1 MRHALLRKLLAG
13 AMTVAAVIAFE
24 AGASTARADGAMG
37 ALASAGDAGGIGVV
51 GDSGGIHETLPLALN
66 KSKIIELPRD
76 ARDVLISNPSIA
88 NAVIRTPRQIYI
100 TGLTVG
106 QTNIIIFDRA
116 GRQIVTLDLAVERGG
131 LDLSA
136 LMRRLLPTS
145 NVTVDV
151 LNDNIVLSGTVANA
165 ADAKQA
171 EKLAEA
177 FIGNAR
183 NNGDLSS
190 TKASGGGDG
199 PSMTVVSSTNI
210 TGADDK
216 AQPSRVINMLTIEG
230 EDQVHLKVTVAEVQR
245 NIAKQLGLDL
255 QGGISIGQFAVGLAT
270 DNPFSVAGKAITNTL
285 GQIGGGDTG
294 SNFESGTGKNFNNG
308 LFGQLRALDQT
319 GMVRTLAEPTLTAI
333 SGESASFLAGGEFPV
348 PTGRDQDGNITITYK
363 PFGVS
368 LAFTPVVLG
377 EGRISLHVKTEVSE
391 LSSENSVQLSGL
403 SLPSIAFCPGAE
415 YGPAK
420 RWPAEKFAAL
430 AGIAHQ
436 GGYRVRLF
444 GGPKDKPITAEIAAK
459 AGVPVDDLAG
469 RTSLLDAS
477 VLLGLS
483 DVVVSNDT
491 GLMHVA
497 GALDRP
503 LVVLY
508 GSSSERLT
516 PPTAPNAEALSL
528 ELSCRPC
535 FQRTCPLGTLA
546 CL

>member
-1 MRHALLRKLLAG
+1 MTTGPAGLALQGIEKMRHALLRKLLAG

-177 FIGNAR
+177 FIGSAR

-294 SNFESGTGKNFNNG
+294 NNFESGTGKNFNNG

-403 SLPSIAFCPGAE
+403 SLPSIVVRRSESVMELPSGGAMVMGGLLQDNIRQTINGFPGLGKLPVL
-415 YGPAK
+415 GPLFRSRDFK
-420 RWPAEKFAAL
+420 RNETELVIIVTPYLVKPVARNQLARPDDGFA
-430 AGIAHQ
+430 
-436 GGYRVRLF
+436 
-444 GGPKDKPITAEIAAK
+444 
-459 AGVPVDDLAG
+459 
-469 RTSLLDAS
+469 TSSDRDAN
-477 VLLGLS
+477 LLGRINR
-483 DVVVSNDT
+483 V
-491 GLMHVA
+491 
-497 GALDRP
+497 
-503 LVVLY
+503 Y
-508 GSSSERLT
+508 GGKGQPVPSGSY
-516 PPTAPNAEALSL
+516 NGKYG
-528 ELSCRPC
+528 
-535 FQRTCPLGTLA
+535 FNYQ
-546 CL
+546 

>member
-1 MRHALLRKLLAG
+1 LTTGPAGLALQGIEKMRHALLRKLLAG

-294 SNFESGTGKNFNNG
+294 NNFESGTGKNFNNG

-403 SLPSIAFCPGAE
+403 SLPSIVVRRSESVMELPSGGAMVMGGLLQDNIRQTINGFPGLGKLPVL
-415 YGPAK
+415 GPLFRSRDFK
-420 RWPAEKFAAL
+420 RNETELVIIVTPYLVKPVARNQLARPDDGFA
-430 AGIAHQ
+430 
-436 GGYRVRLF
+436 
-444 GGPKDKPITAEIAAK
+444 
-459 AGVPVDDLAG
+459 
-469 RTSLLDAS
+469 TSSDRDAN
-477 VLLGLS
+477 LLGRINR
-483 DVVVSNDT
+483 V
-491 GLMHVA
+491 
-497 GALDRP
+497 
-503 LVVLY
+503 Y
-508 GSSSERLT
+508 GGKGQPVPSGSY
-516 PPTAPNAEALSL
+516 NGKYG
-528 ELSCRPC
+528 
-535 FQRTCPLGTLA
+535 FNYQ
-546 CL
+546 

>member
-1 MRHALLRKLLAG
+1 LTTGPAGLALQGIEKMRHALLRKLLAG

-190 TKASGGGDG
+190 TKASGGGEG

-294 SNFESGTGKNFNNG
+294 NNFESGTGKNFNNG

-403 SLPSIAFCPGAE
+403 SLPSIVVRRSESVMELPSGGAMVMGGLLQDNIRQTINGFPGLGKLPVL
-415 YGPAK
+415 GPLFRSRDFK
-420 RWPAEKFAAL
+420 RNETELVIIVTPYLVKPVARNQLARPDDGFA
-430 AGIAHQ
+430 
-436 GGYRVRLF
+436 
-444 GGPKDKPITAEIAAK
+444 
-459 AGVPVDDLAG
+459 
-469 RTSLLDAS
+469 TSSDRDAN
-477 VLLGLS
+477 LLGRINR
-483 DVVVSNDT
+483 V
-491 GLMHVA
+491 
-497 GALDRP
+497 
-503 LVVLY
+503 Y
-508 GSSSERLT
+508 GGKGQPVPSGSY
-516 PPTAPNAEALSL
+516 NGKYG
-528 ELSCRPC
+528 
-535 FQRTCPLGTLA
+535 FNYQ
-546 CL
+546 

>member
-1 MRHALLRKLLAG
+1 LTTGPAGLALQGIEKMRHALLRKLLAG
-13 AMTVAAVIAFE
+13 AMTVAAVIALG

-37 ALASAGDAGGIGVV
+37 VLANAGGIGIV
-51 GDSGGIHETLPLALN
+51 GDTGGIHETLPLALN

-145 NVTVDV
+145 NITVDV
-151 LNDNIVLSGTVANA
+151 LNDNIVLSGSVANA

-171 EKLAEA
+171 EKLADA

-183 NNGDLSS
+183 NNGDVSS
-190 TKASGGGDG
+190 TKASSSGGGEA

-255 QGGISIGQFAVGLAT
+255 QGGISIGQLAVGLAT

-285 GQIGGGDTG
+285 GQIGAGDNG

-403 SLPSIAFCPGAE
+403 SLPSIVVRRSESVMELPSGGAMVMGGLLQDNIRQTINGFPGLGKLPIL
-415 YGPAK
+415 GPLFRSRDFK
-420 RWPAEKFAAL
+420 RNETELVIIVTPYLVKPVARNQLARPDDGFA
-430 AGIAHQ
+430 
-436 GGYRVRLF
+436 
-444 GGPKDKPITAEIAAK
+444 
-459 AGVPVDDLAG
+459 
-469 RTSLLDAS
+469 TSSDRDAN
-477 VLLGLS
+477 LLGRINR
-483 DVVVSNDT
+483 V
-491 GLMHVA
+491 
-497 GALDRP
+497 
-503 LVVLY
+503 Y
-508 GSSSERLT
+508 GGKGQPVPSGSY
-516 PPTAPNAEALSL
+516 NGKYG
-528 ELSCRPC
+528 
-535 FQRTCPLGTLA
+535 FNYQ
-546 CL
+546 